1 MSFVHLHVH
10 TQYSILDGASRIK
23 SLYSK
28 KDKKMSGIGQT
39 SNDEHV
45 VAIREITR

>member
-1 MSFVHLHVH
+1 MQGLMIRVRFIV
-10 TQYSILDGASRIK
+10 ILN
-23 SLYSK
+23 SK